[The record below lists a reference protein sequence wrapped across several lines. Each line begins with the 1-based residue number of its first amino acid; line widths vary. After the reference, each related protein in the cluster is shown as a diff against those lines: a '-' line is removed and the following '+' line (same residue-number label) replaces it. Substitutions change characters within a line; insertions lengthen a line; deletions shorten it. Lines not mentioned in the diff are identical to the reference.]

1 MNPMTHAATHLYP
14 YLVELATAAN
24 KELYYRRGNDM
35 ASPGA
40 FSSEE
45 GMRMTPS
52 QTVVHVLNNQQKY
65 TSVSALMKVLE
76 KNGVSCKF
84 HELATVL
91 HDLQTNGIV
100 EFDDRRG
107 YKLTE
112 QIVQF
117 IHALKETSKV
127 PSLGIENFTEGTTMP
142 KNNSI
147 DSNDAAIRELAI
159 AIGTGA
165 GADKGALSFYARNL
179 FIGGAL
185 TKEEM
190 IEAMQGY
197 IDFDVREFNRILTQL
212 KKDHIVTMDDETKKY
227 TISDAMRTLILEI
240 NPGALPDS
248 IPHEG
253 DKKEETVNT
262 ENNQQQGIKVV
273 TTPMTTDGDEGGE
286 VTGVDI
292 QVTLTD
298 KVVTTDD
305 RRLVPAPVKA
315 NSDELVLHHT
325 DKPDVSDD
333 KLKEAKS
340 GFMSDVEK
348 IHANKE
354 NVALADEVVGSCKI
368 VSEPAKLIRALY
380 LETSDS
386 FVDFQTLNNRFDVSG
401 ERAALFTQIVT
412 DLIERGLIKKLRTT
426 DGDVYV
432 VSVAFVHLL
441 KAAADDAERNSAA
454 RGNTDT
460 DRFEVGD
467 AKVGKATSTL
477 SPDGLSGEAVEKP
490 SAVPYLEVREAPAP
504 KSRGNDGFDSQDK
517 VNAGNTDWNFSPD
530 DDVVRIEWIIF
541 GKTFTPKEAYELYS
555 ASLDFVSFV
564 DANSSVNAQFVSH
577 DLTFTRERAAA
588 LIKHFNY
595 YGMK

>member
-35 ASPGA
+35 DSVGA

-65 TSVSALMKVLE
+65 TSVSALMRVLE
-76 KNGVSCKF
+76 KNGVSYKF

-91 HDLQTNGIV
+91 HDLQTNGVV

-197 IDFDVREFNRILTQL
+197 VDFDVREFNRILTQM
-212 KKDHIVTMDDETKKY
+212 KKDHIVTLDDETKKY

-273 TTPMTTDGDEGGE
+273 TTPMTTEGAE
-286 VTGVDI
+286 VTGLDI

-298 KVVTTDD
+298 KAA
-305 RRLVPAPVKA
+305 PAAKA

-325 DKPDVSDD
+325 DKPAATDD

-348 IHANKE
+348 IHADKE

-401 ERAALFTQIVT
+401 ERAALFTQIVA
-412 DLIERGLIKKLRTT
+412 DLIERRLIKKLRTT

-441 KAAADDAERNSAA
+441 KAAADDANRNSAA

-477 SPDGLSGEAVEKP
+477 SPDGLSGEAVDKP

-504 KSRGNDGFDSQDK
+504 KSRGNDGFDSQDR

-530 DDVVRIEWIIF
+530 DEIVRIEWIIF
-541 GKTFTPKEAYELYS
+541 GKTFTLKDAYDLYR
-555 ASLDFVSFV
+555 AAIDFVSFV
-564 DANSSVNAQFVSH
+564 DANSSIDAQFFSH
-577 DLTFTRERAAA
+577 GLTFTRERAATF
-588 LIKHFNY
+588 IEHVKY

>member
-1 MNPMTHAATHLYP
+1 MNPMTNAATHLYP
-14 YLVELATAAN
+14 YLVDLATAAN
-24 KELYYRRGNDM
+24 KKLYYRRGNEVVDH
-35 ASPGA
+35 GA
-40 FSSEE
+40 FDSEE
-45 GMRMTPS
+45 GMKMTPS
-52 QTVVHVLNNQQKY
+52 QMVVHVLNNKQKY
-65 TSVSALMKVLE
+65 TSVSTLKGVLE
-76 KNGVSCKF
+76 KNGVVCQF
-84 HELATVL
+84 HELSTVL

-100 EFDDRRG
+100 EFDNRRG

-112 QIVQF
+112 QIDQF
-117 IHALKETSKV
+117 IHALKETSNV
-127 PSLGIENFTEGTTMP
+127 PSLGNENFTEGTTMP

-147 DSNDAAIRELAI
+147 DSSDPAIRELAI

-165 GADKGALSFYARNL
+165 GADKGAVSFYARNL

-190 IEAMQGY
+190 VEAMQGY

-212 KKDHIVTMDDETKKY
+212 KKDHIVTLDDETKKY

-253 DKKEETVNT
+253 DKKEEAVNT
-262 ENNQQQGIKVV
+262 KDNQQQDIKVT
-273 TTPMTTDGDEGGE
+273 TTPITSAGDE

-292 QVTLTD
+292 HVTLTD
-298 KVVTTDD
+298 KPSVTESDMAF
-305 RRLVPAPVKA
+305 APPQA
-315 NSDELVLHHT
+315 NSDNLVLHHT
-325 DKPDVSDD
+325 DKAPVSGD

-340 GFMSDVEK
+340 GFLSDVEK
-348 IHANKE
+348 IHADKE
-354 NVALADEVVGSCKI
+354 NVALADEVVGSCQI

-386 FVDFQTLNNRFDVSG
+386 FVDFQTLNDRFDVSG
-401 ERAALFTQIVT
+401 ERAALFTQIVA
-412 DLIERGLIKKLRTT
+412 DLIERRLIKKLRTT

-441 KAAADDAERNSAA
+441 KAAADDAARNSAA

-477 SPDGLSGEAVEKP
+477 SPTGLSGEAVEKP
-490 SAVPYLEVREAPAP
+490 STVPYLEVQEAPVP

-530 DDVVRIEWIIF
+530 DEVVRIEWIIF
-541 GKTFTPKEAYELYS
+541 GKTFTPKDAYELYR
-555 ASLDFVSFV
+555 AAIDFVSFV
-564 DANSSVNAQFVSH
+564 DANSSIDAQFVSH
-577 DLTFTRERAAA
+577 GLTFTRERAAMF
-588 LIKHFNY
+588 IKHVTY